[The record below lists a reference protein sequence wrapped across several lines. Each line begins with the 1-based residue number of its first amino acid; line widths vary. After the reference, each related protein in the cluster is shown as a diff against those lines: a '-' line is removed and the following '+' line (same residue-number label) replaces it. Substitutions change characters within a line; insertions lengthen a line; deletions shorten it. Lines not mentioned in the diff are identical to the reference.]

1 MRHVSEKRRYLALIF
16 PWLAIERLRT
26 TRPHLFV
33 GRDEAP
39 VAFVETRGNAVRL
52 VAVDRVATQEGLAPG
67 LTLADARA
75 RVPTLEV
82 FDYDAHADLDWLE
95 RLADGCQRYT
105 PIVSVAPPDALLLDI
120 AGCVHAFDG
129 NERWLAADVERR
141 LARRGVM
148 VRHAF
153 GDSPEAAQ
161 ALARY
166 AGAPAP
172 DEKRAVR
179 RLPVAALGLDEDS
192 TTALSRA
199 GLKTVGDVMTRPLA
213 TIAARFGEE
222 AVTAIR
228 RLSGEAQAPVIARRT
243 IVPIA
248 AERRFAEPIART
260 ESVLETIAALIAEAG
275 ETLEQRHQG
284 GRRWEARLF
293 RADGQVRR
301 LRIETGRPTR
311 DVALLMRLFRE
322 RIDGLADPLD
332 PGFGYDLI
340 RIDVAL
346 AERLDANQLKL
357 EGGHH
362 EATGEEAVAALIDR
376 LSTRLGRGAIRRFA
390 ARASHIPEQAELL
403 LPATQDPPAAA
414 DWPIAEPGEPPFRP
428 IYLFDPPQPIDLL
441 MGEVPDGPPK
451 RFRWRRS
458 VHEVSRAEGPERIAG
473 EWWRRHDAAVPTR
486 DYYRVEDRRG
496 RRFWI
501 FRHGLYSETEAPRW
515 YVHGLFA

>member
-1 MRHVSEKRRYLALIF
+1 M
-16 PWLAIERLRT
+16 
-26 TRPHLFV
+26 
-33 GRDEAP
+33 P

-52 VAVDRVATQEGLAPG
+52 VAVDRVATQEGLTPG

-82 FDYDAHADLDWLE
+82 FPHDPHADLDWIE

-105 PIVSVAPPDALLLDI
+105 PIVSVVPPDALLLDI

-129 NERWLAADVERR
+129 NERWLASDVERR

-153 GDSPEAAQ
+153 ADTPEAAQ
-161 ALARY
+161 ALARF

-179 RLPVAALGLDEDS
+179 RLPVAALGLDEEA

-222 AVTAIR
+222 AATAIR
-228 RLSGEAQAPVIARRT
+228 RLSGEARAPVVARRT
-243 IVPIA
+243 IQPIA

-275 ETLEQRHQG
+275 AALDKRHQG

-346 AERLDANQLKL
+346 AERIDASQLKL

-362 EATGEEAVAALIDR
+362 QATGEDAVAALIDR

-390 ARASHIPEQAELL
+390 PRASHIPEQAELL
-403 LPATQDPPAAA
+403 LPATQTPAAA
-414 DWPIAEPGEPPFRP
+414 TDWPAPESGEPPLRP

-473 EWWRRHDAAVPTR
+473 EWWRRHDSAVPTR

-501 FRHGLYSETEAPRW
+501 FRHGLYSETETPRW